1 MSLETPR
8 NMAESADKAALAK
21 QEECV
26 EIASMWA
33 QEKLEGFLKE
43 VE

>member
-1 MSLETPR
+1 MEAARST
-8 NMAESADKAALAK
+8 AEAPDKAALTN
-21 QEECV
+21 QEEAV